1 MRFCPMTRVWHS
13 CYNITAANC
22 QQSANTANFLYFNLA
37 KSGQM
42 DLPFWH
48 LWFCIVN
55 CPCKAEVMHWSP
67 SLHKADTEFLRKFG
81 VSACSISKVI
91 LKISSVTSLLQYSCW
106 EPTIHCR
113 FINTLLRY
121 DLLWWFAP
129 EKNCV
134 VLAAFWDKK
143 SIFHLGQKEHWSL
156 IRAIGWCFLC
166 SALCL
171 LQSFDVVLPSA
182 KNQAE

>member
-1 MRFCPMTRVWHS
+1 
-13 CYNITAANC
+13 
-22 QQSANTANFLYFNLA
+22 
-37 KSGQM
+37 M

-143 SIFHLGQKEHWSL
+143 SIFHLGQKEHWSAHCDGPFCAQHYACCCHL
-156 IRAIGWCFLC
+156 MLC
-166 SALCL
+166 YLVQKTKLNSLKYWDFQNL
-171 LQSFDVVLPSA
+171 KLVKRKL
-182 KNQAE
+182 